1 MPSIRP
7 SSDVLP
13 VTQFRANASAV
24 LEQLRA
30 TRRPI
35 FLTQHGRGAAVLM
48 DVSVYEAL
56 LDRLERLTAAQMA
69 AAPAFLSEQAWAAG
83 QAAVA
88 YAIPATA
95 TAPPET
101 AAPEQAAA
109 EQAAAPESPK
119 REKTVAEI
127 KKQLWGGK
135 LQW

>member
-56 LDRLERLTAAQMA
+56 LDRLERLAAAQTA
-69 AAPAFLSEQAWAAG
+69 TAPGFLSEQASAAG
-83 QAAVA
+83 QAAVVSVL
-88 YAIPATA
+88 PVPEA
-95 TAPPET
+95 TAPDT
-101 AAPEQAAA
+101 AALEKAPVGQAAV
-109 EQAAAPESPK
+109 PENPK
-119 REKTVAEI
+119 HEKTVAEI
-127 KKQLWGGK
+127 KKQLWGRK